1 MMPAG
6 AHSVCVLS
14 ACSDDRL
21 RLVCKEAWDVF
32 VNEPVPY
39 WVGGRW

>member
-1 MMPAG
+1 MPAER
-6 AHSVCVLS
+6 SFCVCVV
-14 ACSDDRL
+14 SDDRL